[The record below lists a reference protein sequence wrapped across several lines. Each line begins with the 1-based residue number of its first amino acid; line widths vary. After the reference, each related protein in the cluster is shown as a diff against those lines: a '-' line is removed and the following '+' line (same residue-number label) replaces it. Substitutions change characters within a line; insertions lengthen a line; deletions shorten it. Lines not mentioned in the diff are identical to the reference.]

1 MITTITQLL
10 KQSNTLLGESR
21 SGEILL
27 AHVLKKN
34 LAYLYTHPEKILTD
48 DEIKLFQNLIERR
61 KQGEPIAYILGE
73 QEFYSLNFKV
83 TKDTLIPRP
92 ETELLVDEALKII
105 SDKPCKVLELGIGSG
120 SVAITLAKLKPNIHM
135 LATDIS
141 QAALNIAIENARH
154 HQVNNIDF
162 ILSDWF
168 KNIKAQKFDLIISNP
183 PYIAD
188 DDPHLAQ
195 LQFEPLRAL
204 TSGEKGLDDL
214 ALIINHAS
222 DYLVDEGYLLLEH
235 GYDQKEAV
243 QTLCRNAK
251 FEHIQ
256 TLLDMAGQPRI
267 TLGQKT
273 C

>member
-1 MITTITQLL
+1 MATIAQAL
-10 KQSNTLLGESR
+10 KISKTLLEESR

-27 AHVLKKN
+27 AQVLKQSR
-34 LAYLYTHPEKILTD
+34 AYLYAYPEKILTD
-48 DEIKLFQNLIERR
+48 DEIKLFQSLVARR

-92 ETELLVDEALKII
+92 ETELLVDEALKLIG
-105 SDKPCKVLELGIGSG
+105 DKPCKVLELGIGSG
-120 SVAITLAKLKPNIHM
+120 SVAVTLAKLKPNIHM

-141 QAALNIAIENARH
+141 QEALNVAIDNARH

-168 KNIKAQKFDLIISNP
+168 KNIKPRKFDIIISNP
-183 PYIAD
+183 PYIAEQ
-188 DDPHLAQ
+188 DPHLAQ
-195 LQFEPLRAL
+195 LQFEPKRAL
-204 TSGEKGLDDL
+204 TSGENGLD
-214 ALIINHAS
+214 ALSHIIHHAGE
-222 DYLVDEGYLLLEH
+222 YLVNKGYLLLEH

-243 QTLCRNAK
+243 QTLCQNAQ
-251 FEHIQ
+251 FDHIK
-256 TLLDMAGQPRI
+256 TLLDIAGQPRVTI
-267 TLGQKT
+267 GQKS